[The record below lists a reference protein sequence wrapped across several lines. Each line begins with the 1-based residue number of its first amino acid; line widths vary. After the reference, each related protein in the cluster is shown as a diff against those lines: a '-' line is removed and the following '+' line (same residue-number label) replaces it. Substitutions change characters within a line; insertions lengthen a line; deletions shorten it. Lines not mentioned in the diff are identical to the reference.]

1 MDRRIQKTKQGI
13 KDSFLLLLK
22 THNLS
27 KVTVRDICLGANIN
41 RCTFYA
47 HYKDVPDL
55 YESLKN
61 ELADEFLSALD
72 LYHFDMDSNETIDH
86 IFTCIKKHKQLF
98 LLMASSN
105 NPGEALSLIP
115 ENVKEHILKIWMQES
130 SLTYEEADMLFT
142 FILVGGN
149 SILLK
154 WVQSD
159 FSMSEEKMKSL
170 FENVIKYGLYNFV
183 YTR

>member
-1 MDRRIQKTKQGI
+1 
-13 KDSFLLLLK
+13 
-22 THNLS
+22 
-27 KVTVRDICLGANIN
+27 
-41 RCTFYA
+41 
-47 HYKDVPDL
+47 
-55 YESLKN
+55 
-61 ELADEFLSALD
+61 
-72 LYHFDMDSNETIDH
+72 
-86 IFTCIKKHKQLF
+86 
-98 LLMASSN
+98 MASSN

-183 YTR
+183 YTK